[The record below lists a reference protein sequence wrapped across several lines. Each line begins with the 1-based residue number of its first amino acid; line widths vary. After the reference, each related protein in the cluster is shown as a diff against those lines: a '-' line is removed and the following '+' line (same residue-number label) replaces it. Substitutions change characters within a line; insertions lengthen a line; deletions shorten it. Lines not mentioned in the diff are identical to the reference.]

1 MESYRPF
8 QPSDSSS
15 VYERELGV
23 PTPKGL
29 KSTVAYVL
37 YGVLLLLLLI
47 LLMLTGIKFSQLN
60 KEITDVK
67 YQLERI
73 SKAGTTSSAH
83 SGPTVFFVSG
93 CNEAVYKQKSEI
105 VFPSNRIIQHLL
117 IIIKSGSCREGWSS
131 FQRSCY
137 LLSTTFMTWSKAE
150 EQCRTQ
156 GGHLV
161 VLNNV
166 EELDFISQIVEIKFN
181 YWIGLVE
188 REEDHWTWVDGT
200 DFSTT
205 QTFWD
210 NGQPDNWDLRENGED
225 CGQLHAS
232 VIRKRKLWND
242 ADCSLSYRYI
252 CESSI

>member
-1 MESYRPF
+1 M
-8 QPSDSSS
+8 
-15 VYERELGV
+15 
-23 PTPKGL
+23 
-29 KSTVAYVL
+29 
-37 YGVLLLLLLI
+37 LI
-47 LLMLTGIKFSQLN
+47 LLMVTGIKFSQLN

-67 YQLERI
+67 HQLERI

-83 SGPTVFFVSG
+83 SGQAAA
-93 CNEAVYKQKSEI
+93 AVQDVILEKLVAVK
-105 VFPSNRIIQHLL
+105 
-117 IIIKSGSCREGWSS
+117 GSCREGWSS

-137 LLSTTFMTWSKAE
+137 LLSTTTLTWSKAE
-150 EQCRTQ
+150 EQCLTH

-166 EELDFISQIVEIKFN
+166 EELDHISQIVEIRYS

-188 REEDHWTWVDGT
+188 REEDHWTWADGT

-205 QTFWD
+205 QIFWD
-210 NGQPDNWDLRENGED
+210 AGQPDNWDFRENGED
-225 CGQLHAS
+225 CGQLHSS

-252 CESSI
+252 CESKA